1 MKDEEKTKEQLIE
14 ELAALRQ
21 KLSQLEQLVSLQPA
35 AEEALR
41 QQHERERR
49 QQKEQALNRVIQSIR
64 NSLDLETIFSTAAY
78 EITQLVPADR
88 VEIVQYI
95 PERQLWLNVA
105 DYHQIPDLPSALG
118 LEIPDA
124 NNEIAARLKRLEV
137 VEIEDASACSDEI
150 NRNFAQTYQG
160 AWLLVPVHFGST
172 VWGSLSLIRNN
183 HSFSWQQE
191 EVELTCAVTDQL
203 AIAIQQSTLLLQVQS
218 ELAERKQVEA
228 ALQEKQHFI
237 ERIVETSPDIIYVY
251 DLVEQS
257 TIYVNKLIVEIL
269 GYAPQQIEA
278 MREAVLPNLVHP
290 DDIPRITEYHKRL
303 ENLKQ
308 GEVQELEY
316 RIRDANGEWRWQ
328 RSRNTVFTKNADG
341 LPVQVLGIATDVTE
355 RKQAEAAIYFQ
366 AHLLSTVEQA
376 VIATNLDGEI
386 IYWNRFAEILY
397 GWSAL
402 EVIGQN
408 ILEVV
413 PAETSQQQAAQIM
426 AQVQRGES
434 WSGEFF
440 VRRRDGT
447 LFPILITD
455 SPIYDDKGE
464 LVGIVGISI
473 DISVRKNAIAALQE
487 SEERFRTM
495 ADTAPVMI
503 WMAGI
508 DQFCHYLNKGW
519 LEFTGRTLEQEIGD
533 GWTELVHPDDLQLCL
548 ETYTTAFDAR
558 RSFTM
563 EYRLKRF
570 DGEYRWLLDT
580 GTPRFHSDGSFA
592 GYIGSCIDITQQKLT
607 LEALQDSEAR
617 LRLALE
623 AVHMVNWDWNIT
635 TNTVVHHNRLEPGS
649 ALPLGCYEH
658 TFEDF
663 LDGVYSEDRDRVL
676 AAITD
681 AIENRTDY
689 EAEFRLVSPD
699 GALHWIE
706 NKGQVYYDETGRAV
720 RMVGVAMDITERILA
735 EQKIREQAAWLDV
748 ATDAI
753 VVQDL
758 ENKIVFWNRSAERLY
773 GWKAKD
779 VLGKNANELL
789 YKKASSQLQET
800 LSQVNL
806 VGDWYGELNQVRK
819 DGKEVIVETRWTLVR
834 DQHGNPKSILTVNTD
849 ITAKKQ
855 LQAQFLRAQ
864 RLESLGTLA
873 SGIAHDLNNIL
884 APMLMSAQ
892 LLRMTI
898 SDERSQQFLQ
908 TLETNAQRGAALV
921 KQVLSF
927 ARGVEGKRTILQLR
941 HLILEIEQFA
951 KQTFP
956 KSIEFCT
963 NIAPNLWTVCGDA
976 TQLHQL
982 LMNLVINARDAM
994 LNGGVLSISAE
1005 NFFVD
1010 ENYAR
1015 MNLDATVGS
1024 HIMIS
1029 VRDTGIGMSAEVLD
1043 RIFEPFFTTKE
1054 VGKGSGLGLSTVLGI
1069 MKSHSGFIS
1078 VSSSVGKGTE
1088 FQVFLKAVLENET
1101 PPAETLQLPVGNG
1114 ELILVVDDEAE
1125 IREITKITLE
1135 SYNYKVLTACDG
1147 IEALALYAQHREE
1160 IKVVFVDMMMPVMD
1174 GLTTIR
1180 ALLKMNPCV
1189 KIIAASGLSDNKQ
1202 RTQALKVETFLPKP
1216 YTVKQLLHALYK
1228 ILN

>member
-21 KLSQLEQLVSLQPA
+21 HLSQLEQLASLQPV

-41 QQHERERR
+41 QQYERERR

-64 NSLDLETIFSTAAY
+64 NSLDLETIFSTAVY

-88 VEIVQYI
+88 VEIVQYL

-118 LEIPDA
+118 LEIPDVD
-124 NNEIAARLKRLEV
+124 NEIAARLKRLEV
-137 VEIEDASACSDEI
+137 VQIEDASACSDEI

-172 VWGSLSLIRNN
+172 LWGSLSLIRNN

-191 EVELTCAVTDQL
+191 EVELTCAVADQL
-203 AIAIQQSTLLLQVQS
+203 AIAIQQSTLLLQLQT

-228 ALQEKQHFI
+228 ALQEKQYLI
-237 ERIVETSPDIIYVY
+237 ERIVETSPDLIYVY
-251 DLVEQS
+251 DLVEQRN
-257 TIYVNKLIVEIL
+257 IYVNRQAVEIL
-269 GYAPQQIEA
+269 GYTSQQIEA

-290 DDIPRITEYHKRL
+290 HDMPRVTEYHKRF
-303 ENLKQ
+303 ESVKE
-308 GEVQELEY
+308 GEVLELEY
-316 RIRDANGEWRWQ
+316 RMRDGHGEWRWL
-328 RSRNTVFTKNADG
+328 RSRDTVFSKNANG
-341 LPVQVLGIATDVTE
+341 LPVQVLGIAIDITE

-397 GWSAL
+397 GWSAV

-413 PAETSQQQAAQIM
+413 PAETSQEQAAQIM
-426 AQVQRGES
+426 SQLQRGES
-434 WSGEFF
+434 WSGEFL

-455 SPIYDDKGE
+455 SPIHDDKGE

-473 DISVRKNAIAALQE
+473 DITVRKNAIAALQE

-519 LEFTGRTLEQEIGD
+519 LEFTGRRLEQEIGD
-533 GWTELVHPDDLQLCL
+533 GWTELVHPDDLEFCL

-592 GYIGSCIDITQQKLT
+592 GYIGSCMDITEQKLT

-617 LRLALE
+617 LRLTLE
-623 AVHMVNWDWNIT
+623 AARMVTWDWNIT
-635 TNTVVHHNRLEPGS
+635 TNNVVDYNPMEPLCGLALGSHDHTLE
-649 ALPLGCYEH
+649 A
-658 TFEDF
+658 F
-663 LDGVYSEDRDRVL
+663 LDAVYPEDRDRVL

-699 GALHWIE
+699 GALHWIG

-720 RMVGVAMDITERILA
+720 RMIGVAMDITERKRA

-753 VVQDL
+753 VVRDL

-773 GWKAKD
+773 GWKVQEA
-779 VLGKNANELL
+779 LGKDANELL
-789 YKKASSQLQET
+789 FKETSSQVEEALH
-800 LSQVNL
+800 QVHL
-806 VGDWYGELNQVRK
+806 TGEWYGELHKVMK
-819 DGKEVIVETRWTLVR
+819 DGKEIIVESRWTLVR
-834 DQHGNPKSILTVNTD
+834 DERGNPKSILAVDTD
-849 ITAKKQ
+849 ITQKKQ
-855 LQAQFLRAQ
+855 LEAQFLRAQ

-892 LLRMTI
+892 LLRMRI
-898 SDERSQQFLQ
+898 SDEQNQLLLE
-908 TLETNAQRGAALV
+908 TLETNAQRGATLV

-927 ARGVEGKRTILQLR
+927 ARGVEGRRTILQLR

-963 NIAPNLWTVCGDA
+963 DIAPNLWTVSGDG
-976 TQLHQL
+976 TQLHQVL
-982 LMNLVINARDAM
+982 INLVINARDAM
-994 LNGGVLSISAE
+994 PNGGVLSISAE
-1005 NFFVD
+1005 NFLID

-1015 MNLDATVGS
+1015 MNLDATVGP
-1024 HIMIS
+1024 HIVIT
-1029 VRDTGIGMSAEVLD
+1029 VRDTGIGMSREILD

-1054 VGKGSGLGLSTVLGI
+1054 VAKGSGLGLSTVLGI
-1069 MKSHSGFIS
+1069 MKSHRGFIS
-1078 VSSSVGKGTE
+1078 VSSTVGKGTE

-1101 PPAETLQLPVGNG
+1101 PPAETLKLPAGNG

-1125 IREITKITLE
+1125 IQEITKITLS

-1189 KIIAASGLSDNKQ
+1189 KIMAASGLSDNKQ
-1202 RTQALKVETFLPKP
+1202 RTEALGVETFLPKP
-1216 YTVKQLLHALYK
+1216 YTVKQLLQALHK
-1228 ILN
+1228 FLN

>member
-21 KLSQLEQLVSLQPA
+21 HLSQLEQLASLQPV
-35 AEEALR
+35 AEEGLR
-41 QQHERERR
+41 QQYERERR

-64 NSLDLETIFSTAAY
+64 NSLDLETIFSTAVY

-88 VEIVQYI
+88 VEIVQYL

-118 LEIPDA
+118 VEIPDVD
-124 NNEIAARLKRLEV
+124 NEIAARLKRLEV

-172 VWGSLSLIRNN
+172 LWGSLSLIRNN

-191 EVELTCAVTDQL
+191 EVELTCAVADQL
-203 AIAIQQSTLLLQVQS
+203 AIAIQQSTLLLQLQT

-228 ALQEKQHFI
+228 ALQEKQYLI
-237 ERIVETSPDIIYVY
+237 ERIVETSPDMIYVY
-251 DLVEQS
+251 DLVEQRN
-257 TIYVNKLIVEIL
+257 IYVNRQAVEIL
-269 GYAPQQIEA
+269 GYTSQQIEA

-290 DDIPRITEYHKRL
+290 DDMPRITEYHKRF
-303 ENLKQ
+303 ESVKE
-308 GEVQELEY
+308 GEVLELEY
-316 RIRDANGEWRWQ
+316 RMRDSNGEWRWL
-328 RSRNTVFTKNADG
+328 RSRDTVFSKNADG
-341 LPVQVLGIATDVTE
+341 LPVQVLGIAIDITE

-413 PAETSQQQAAQIM
+413 PAETSQEQAAQIM
-426 AQVQRGES
+426 SQLQRGES
-434 WSGEFF
+434 WSGEFL

-473 DISVRKNAIAALQE
+473 DITVRKNALAALQE

-508 DQFCHYLNKGW
+508 DQFCHYFNKGW
-519 LEFTGRTLEQEIGD
+519 LEFTGRTVEEELGD
-533 GWTELVHPDDLQLCL
+533 GWAELIHPDDLEFCL

-563 EYRLKRF
+563 EYRLRRF

-592 GYIGSCIDITQQKLT
+592 GYIGSCIDITEQKLT

-617 LRLALE
+617 LLLTLE
-623 AVHMVNWDWNIT
+623 AARMVTWDWNIT
-635 TNTVVHHNRLEPGS
+635 TNNVVDYNPMEPLCG
-649 ALPLGCYEH
+649 LPLGSHDH
-658 TFEDF
+658 TFEAF
-663 LDGVYSEDRDRVL
+663 LDAVYSEDRDRVL

-699 GALHWIE
+699 GTLHWIG

-720 RMVGVAMDITERILA
+720 RMVGVGMDITERILA
-735 EQKIREQAAWLDV
+735 EQKIGEQAAWLDV

-753 VVQDL
+753 VVRDL

-779 VLGKNANELL
+779 ALGRNANEVL
-789 YKKASSQLQET
+789 YKKTSSQLQEA

-806 VGDWYGELNQVRK
+806 AGEWYGELSQVRK

-834 DQHGNPKSILTVNTD
+834 DEHGNAKSILTVNTD
-849 ITAKKQ
+849 ITQKKQ
-855 LQAQFLRAQ
+855 LEAQFLRAQ

-892 LLRMTI
+892 LLRMRI
-898 SDERSQQFLQ
+898 SDEQNQLLLE
-908 TLETNAQRGAALV
+908 TLETNAQRGATLV

-927 ARGVEGKRTILQLR
+927 ARGVEGRRTILQLR

-963 NIAPNLWTVCGDA
+963 DIAPNLWTVSGDA
-976 TQLHQL
+976 TQLHQVL
-982 LMNLVINARDAM
+982 INLVINARDAM
-994 LNGGVLSISAE
+994 PNGGVLSISAE
-1005 NFFVD
+1005 NFLID

-1015 MNLDATVGS
+1015 MNLDATVGP

-1029 VRDTGIGMSAEVLD
+1029 VRDTGIGMPAEVLD
-1043 RIFEPFFTTKE
+1043 KIFEPFFTTKE

-1078 VSSSVGKGTE
+1078 VSSTVGKGTE

-1101 PPAETLQLPVGNG
+1101 PPTETLKLPTGNG

-1125 IREITKITLE
+1125 IREITKITLS

-1160 IKVVFVDMMMPVMD
+1160 VKVVFVDIMMPLMD

-1189 KIIAASGLSDNKQ
+1189 KIMAASGLSDNKQ
-1202 RTQALKVETFLPKP
+1202 QTQALSVETFLPKP
-1216 YTVKQLLHALYK
+1216 YTVKQLLHALHK

>member
-21 KLSQLEQLVSLQPA
+21 HLSQLEQLASLEPV

-64 NSLDLETIFSTAAY
+64 NSLDLETIFSTAVN

-88 VEIVQYI
+88 VEIVQYL

-118 LEIPDA
+118 VEIPDA
-124 NNEIAARLKRLEV
+124 DNEIAARLKRLEV

-150 NRNFAQTYQG
+150 NRTFAETYQG

-172 VWGSLSLIRNN
+172 LWGSLSLIRNQ
-183 HSFSWQQE
+183 HPFSWQQE
-191 EVELTCAVTDQL
+191 EVELTCAVSDQL
-203 AIAIQQSTLLLQVQS
+203 AIAIQQSTLLLQVQT

-228 ALQEKQHFI
+228 ALQEKQYFI
-237 ERIVETSPDIIYVY
+237 ERIVETSPDLIYVY
-251 DLVEQS
+251 DLLEQRN
-257 TIYVNKLIVEIL
+257 IYVNRQAVEIL
-269 GYAPQQIEA
+269 GYTSQQIEA

-290 DDIPRITEYHKRL
+290 DDMPRIREYHKRF
-303 ENLKQ
+303 ESVKE
-308 GEVQELEY
+308 GEVLELEY
-316 RIRDANGEWRWQ
+316 RMRDGNGEWRWL
-328 RSRNTVFTKNADG
+328 RSRDTVFTKNADG
-341 LPVQVLGIATDVTE
+341 LPVQVLGIACDVTE

-366 AHLLSTVEQA
+366 AHLLSTVEQG
-376 VIATNLDGEI
+376 VIATDLDGTI

-397 GWSAL
+397 GWAAL

-408 ILEVV
+408 ILEVLC
-413 PAETSQQQAAQIM
+413 AETSQEQSVQIM
-426 AQVQRGES
+426 SQVQQGES

-440 VRRRDGT
+440 VRHRDGT
-447 LFPILITD
+447 LFPVLVTD

-464 LVGIVGISI
+464 LVGIVGVYV
-473 DISVRKNAIAALQE
+473 DMTVRKNAIAALQE

-508 DQFCHYLNKGW
+508 DQFCHYFNKGW
-519 LEFTGRTLEQEIGD
+519 LEFTGRRLEQELGD
-533 GWTELVHPDDLQLCL
+533 GWAELVHPDDLQLCL

-563 EYRLKRF
+563 EYRVRRF
-570 DGEYRWLLDT
+570 DGKYRWLLDT
-580 GTPRFHSDGSFA
+580 ATPRFHSDGSFA
-592 GYIGSCIDITQQKLT
+592 GYIGSCMDITEQKRT

-617 LRLALE
+617 LRLTLE
-623 AVHMVNWDWNIT
+623 AARVVTWDWNIT
-635 TNTVVHHNRLEPGS
+635 TNNVVDDNPMEPLCG
-649 ALPLGCYEH
+649 LPLGSHEH
-658 TFEDF
+658 SFEDF
-663 LDGVYSEDRDRVL
+663 LNAVHFEDRDRVL

-706 NKGQVYYDETGRAV
+706 NKGQVYYDQTGRAV
-720 RMVGVAMDITERILA
+720 RMLGVAMDITERILA

-753 VVQDL
+753 VVRDL
-758 ENKIVFWNRSAERLY
+758 QNKIVFWNRSAERLY
-773 GWKAKD
+773 GWKVQEA
-779 VLGKNANELL
+779 LGKDANELL
-789 YKKASSQLQET
+789 FKQTSPQLEEA
-800 LSQVNL
+800 LHQVHL
-806 VGDWYGELNQVRK
+806 TGEWYGELHKVMK
-819 DGKEVIVETRWTLVR
+819 DGKEIIVESRWTLVR
-834 DQHGNPKSILTVNTD
+834 DERGNPKSIFTVDTD
-849 ITAKKQ
+849 ITQKKQ
-855 LQAQFLRAQ
+855 LEAQFLRAQ

-892 LLRMTI
+892 LLQMRI
-898 SDERSQQFLQ
+898 SDERNQQFLQ

-921 KQVLSF
+921 NQVLSF
-927 ARGVEGKRTILQLR
+927 ARGVEGRRTILQLR
-941 HLILEIEQFA
+941 HLILEIEHFA

-963 NIAPNLWTVCGDA
+963 NVAPNLWTVCGDA

-994 LNGGVLSISAE
+994 PNGGVLSISAE
-1005 NFFVD
+1005 NFLID

-1015 MNLDATVGS
+1015 MNLDATVGP
-1024 HIMIS
+1024 HIMIT
-1029 VRDTGIGMSAEVLD
+1029 VRDTGIGMPAEVLD

-1078 VSSSVGKGTE
+1078 VSSSVGKGTQ

-1101 PPAETLQLPVGNG
+1101 PPAETLKLPAGNG

-1180 ALLKMNPCV
+1180 TLLKMNPCV
-1189 KIIAASGLSDNKQ
+1189 KIMAASGLSDNKQ
-1202 RTQALKVETFLPKP
+1202 RTQAVGVETFLPKP
-1216 YTVKQLLHALYK
+1216 YTVKQLLHALHK